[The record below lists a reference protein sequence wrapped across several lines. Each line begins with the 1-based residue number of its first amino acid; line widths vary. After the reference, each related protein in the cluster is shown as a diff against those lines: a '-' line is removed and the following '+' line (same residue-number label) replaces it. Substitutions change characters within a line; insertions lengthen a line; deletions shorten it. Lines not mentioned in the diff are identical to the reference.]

1 MCYSLGTEHEVSNE
15 PDINDV
21 LYNFPPEFFL
31 STLFLQESW
40 EIGKLKHGETA
51 SVLIV

>member
-21 LYNFPPEFFL
+21 LYNFPSEFL
-31 STLFLQESW
+31 STLFSQESW